1 MTGER
6 GEEIGNGWTVN
17 TLRRYITDRMDERD
31 RRYGERFEA
40 QERAV
45 SAALASAKEAVSKAE
60 IATERR
66 LETLNEL
73 RQMNT
78 DMATSLMPKVEA
90 EIRLSALGKEIDS
103 LRSSRDV
110 GVGRFAGKERVTT
123 DNRWL
128 YGAVVSAISI
138 TLSLAVLVVLVVTR

>member
-1 MTGER
+1 
-6 GEEIGNGWTVN
+6 
-17 TLRRYITDRMDERD
+17 
-31 RRYGERFEA
+31 
-40 QERAV
+40 
-45 SAALASAKEAVSKAE
+45 
-60 IATERR
+60 
-66 LETLNEL
+66 
-73 RQMNT
+73 
-78 DMATSLMPKVEA
+78 MPKVEA

-138 TLSLAVLVVLVVTR
+138 TLSVAVLVVLVVTR